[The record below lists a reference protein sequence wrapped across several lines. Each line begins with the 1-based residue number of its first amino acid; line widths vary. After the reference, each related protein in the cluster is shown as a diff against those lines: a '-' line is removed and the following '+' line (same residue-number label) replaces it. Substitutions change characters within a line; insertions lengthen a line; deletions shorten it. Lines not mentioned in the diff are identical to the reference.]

1 MLPPPALQQALQGVA
16 LIPLRG
22 PWYRAVIYES
32 LVGRAPG
39 APPGAR
45 VQPLWS
51 GGAARGGARF
61 TPKATAGGAGGG
73 AAAIQSLYLAEDE
86 RTPLM
91 QIAGVLRPLGSPV
104 PLLFPPQVMMTVDGV
119 LTDVLDVTDVAVQR
133 LLGTFQQ
140 ELTGEWVVQQ
150 ATYLAG
156 RTPMP
161 PTQLLGVE
169 ALGSGRI
176 VGLRYPSSKNP
187 SGVGVVVFPTRL
199 VASRQTLTVFNPAP
213 GRLQQSLP

>member
-1 MLPPPALQQALQGVA
+1 MA

-22 PWYRAVIYES
+22 PWYRAVRYEYV
-32 LVGRAPG
+32 VGPPPG
-39 APPGAR
+39 APPGAA

-73 AAAIQSLYLAEDE
+73 AAAIQSLLYLAEDE

-91 QIAGVLRPLGSPV
+91 EIAGVLRPPGSPV

-140 ELTGEWVVQQ
+140 ELTGDWVVQ
-150 ATYLAG
+150 
-156 RTPMP
+156 
-161 PTQLLGVE
+161 
-169 ALGSGRI
+169 
-176 VGLRYPSSKNP
+176 
-187 SGVGVVVFPTRL
+187 
-199 VASRQTLTVFNPAP
+199 
-213 GRLQQSLP
+213 